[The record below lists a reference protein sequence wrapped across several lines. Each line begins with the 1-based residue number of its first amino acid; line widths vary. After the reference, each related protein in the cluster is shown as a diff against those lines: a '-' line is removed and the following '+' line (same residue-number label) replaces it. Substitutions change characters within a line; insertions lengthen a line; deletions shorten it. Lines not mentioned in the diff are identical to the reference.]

1 MMTQPISVKDL
12 SDFTLFKSI
21 ADDESLSDLV
31 EHCQLVV
38 LDAGETLFEQDDS
51 AEHLY
56 LVLEGQVALIRRYD
70 DGDVVLANVG
80 PQEVIGELSMIVK
93 EPRTASAIALEK
105 SRMIMLH
112 RDQLFHYFARYPG
125 VAMELM
131 MHLAH
136 RLRDVTLMVRE
147 WSLDNAEAR
156 LASLVLFLAEED
168 GHIKTGLISTNL
180 RMRNLARGVGVSIE
194 WLADTLETW
203 SLEGY
208 IGVDGRRFLLHD
220 KEALIALAG
229 WE

>member
-1 MMTQPISVKDL
+1 MMTQPITINDL

-21 ADDESLSDLV
+21 ADESLTDLI

-38 LDAGETLFEQDDS
+38 LDAGETLFEQDDT

-56 LVLEGQVALIRRYD
+56 LVLEGHVALIRRYD

-80 PQEVIGELSMIVK
+80 PQEVLGELSMIVK
-93 EPRTASAIALEK
+93 EPRTASGIALEK

-112 RDQLFHYFARYPG
+112 RDQLFLYLQKYPS
-125 VAMELM
+125 VAIELTI
-131 MHLAH
+131 HLAQ

-156 LASLVLFLAEED
+156 LASLVLFLAEEE
-168 GHIKTGLISTNL
+168 GQIQTGLISTSL
-180 RMRNLARGVGVSIE
+180 RMRNLARGAGVSLE
-194 WLADTLETW
+194 WLAETIEAW
-203 SLEGY
+203 SQEGY

-220 KEALIALAG
+220 KDALIAIAG